1 MTKLRVLVVDDSAYN
16 RQTISEILNSHP
28 EIEVVGKACDG
39 EDALKLLDQV
49 EPELITLDLEM
60 PKMDGFTFLRLL
72 MSKMPTPV
80 IVISSHSRKQEV
92 FQALELGAIDFI
104 AKPTHHI
111 APDLT
116 SLRNELIGKALTVR
130 NLEMMPFK
138 RRAERRSKPS
148 PRRGEMP
155 APRPSSRVE
164 RVVCIGS
171 STGGPPA
178 LETLFRAMD
187 PEEGTAF
194 LVSQHMPSKFT
205 KAFAE
210 RLNRIS
216 SITIVEASH
225 GMPVS
230 GGWAYVAPGG
240 QHMGVVA
247 NESGGLQIHLL
258 DPIEVDRYVPSV
270 DRLFETVAAQCKV
283 PVLGMVLTG
292 MGADGSEGIRS
303 LHHAGATTVAESQ
316 ESSIVFGMPKEAI
329 QTGCIDEILPLDAII
344 ERALRFS
351 AGKG

>member
-16 RQTISEILNSHP
+16 RQTIAEILNSHP
-28 EIEVVGKACDG
+28 EIEVVGKAYDG
-39 EDALKLLDQV
+39 EDALKLVDQL
-49 EPELITLDLEM
+49 EPDLITLDIEM

-111 APDLT
+111 APDLA
-116 SLRNELIGKALTVR
+116 SLRNELINKALTVR
-130 NLEMMPFK
+130 NLEMVPFK
-138 RRAERRSKPS
+138 RRVERRSRS
-148 PRRGEMP
+148 VPRRGEASP
-155 APRPSSRVE
+155 PLPSSPVE

-178 LETLFRAMD
+178 LETLFRALVRH
-187 PEEGTAF
+187 EGTAV
-194 LVSQHMPSKFT
+194 LVAQHMPSKFT

-216 SITIVEASH
+216 SMTVVEATH

-230 GGWAYVAPGG
+230 GSWAYVAPGG
-240 QHMGVVA
+240 QHLGVVA
-247 NESGGLQIHLL
+247 RDDGGLQIHLL
-258 DPIEVDRYVPSV
+258 EPSAEDRYVPSV
-270 DRLFETVAAQCKV
+270 DRLFETVASQCKV
-283 PVLGMVLTG
+283 PVLALVLTG
-292 MGADGSEGIRS
+292 MGADGSEGIRP
-303 LHHAGATTVAESQ
+303 LHRASAITIAESQ

-329 QTGCIDEILPLDAII
+329 QTGCIDEVLALDALV
-344 ERALRFS
+344 ERTLRFA